1 MSSERPW
8 EAGPFRNFVV
18 TELNSRVNGLSS
30 GINQTSLPNGLMDI
44 KSGPRRHWIR
54 AFSNGVNKDPI
65 TGDVDAEFNWG
76 LILKSASTFN
86 DRYGVSNNRQVYG
99 YSNTNIPKF
108 INNPKYRINVPEPGI
123 TSFTAD
129 VQKNF
134 FITAKLNWVCHSIDQ
149 LIAITPYFLTPLTT
163 VFVEWGWN
171 NFNEQSLIN
180 LSSFEELKKISE
192 NHFEHYDKNVP
203 YSNGNY
209 EFMVGDITNFEY
221 SLEDNIIK
229 GFTEIRSR
237 QMLYSGF
244 NVRGSKSVTLQTT
257 QDAQS
262 PVLSFRT
269 QCQQIMSGLVKL
281 SSNSDIPIQTDINIT
296 AGPSIDTGDKS
307 VDTVLNGLFSM
318 YGNKYGTKGERVCSY
333 VYKYPGGK
341 KTSIPNT
348 QDGSNQSVDL
358 SDYYITFELMV
369 DIFNALK
376 NKYKDSSFL
385 KNFYE
390 VNVINSAVG
399 YHSNLISTSRNV
411 LIPNPN
417 APKFNGK
424 NSLSYG
430 LYADE
435 KTKFVGDTIEVEN
448 GNDVESVTKTTGQ
461 EVNAALGMVENLT
474 GTITLENYKQL
485 QPNPDI
491 QLSLLVQHK
500 GKVYRN
506 NLDFVLN
513 QYGRSYVGSTLR
525 GGKTAFDAAGLIKNI
540 YINLNFIKE
549 LVVIDDNDII
559 DMKSFYDGVLAE
571 INESVCDY
579 WNLELVN
586 NDNSKKEKAT
596 DGVGLQVA
604 DVKYAAKK
612 ETGAARPQIYTF
624 DYGSNK
630 SIIKKIN
637 FTTSLTNAMANQI
650 LYRSFG
656 NTSLSTNNIID
667 FSNNNLYVD
676 RIKGSYRTQNEP
688 KNSETML
695 TFLSILQKYLTF
707 DPQNPSTSYLMRVQV
722 FGLNDEKNKDM
733 STTVTMTNFGAG
745 YAGLGGLN
753 PAIAKLQQ
761 PTITDTA
768 YKKWNI
774 VDLYIPEKEALV
786 YLLNDNNKKGNP
798 NVYCA
803 PIRNVEL
810 EIALMGIAGIR
821 VFEYF
826 KVNNLPPPFDK
837 NIVFQVRDVNH
848 TVDENG
854 WETRIKA
861 SLRPSFNIENI

>member
-18 TELNSRVNGLSS
+18 EELNSRVKGLSS
-30 GINQTSLPNGLMDI
+30 GINQIPLSNGEMDL

-54 AFSNGVNKDPI
+54 AFSNGFDKSNQSD
-65 TGDVDAEFNWG
+65 DNDSNWG
-76 LILKSASTFN
+76 LILKSPDASYNITTLDTFSA
-86 DRYGVSNNRQVYG
+86 RYGISPQQQIYG
-99 YSNTNIPKF
+99 YSNNETPKL
-108 INNPKYRINVPEPGI
+108 IKNPQYRINVPEPGI

-180 LSSFEELKKISE
+180 LTSYNELKTISE
-192 NHFEHYDKNVP
+192 NHFEHYDKKVP
-203 YSNGNY
+203 YSKGNY

-244 NVRGSKSVTLQTT
+244 NIRGSKSVTPQTS
-257 QDAQS
+257 QDTQS

-281 SSNSDIPIQTDINIT
+281 SSNSDIPIKTDANIV

-307 VDTVLNGLFSM
+307 IDTVLKGLFSM
-318 YGNKYGTKGERVCSY
+318 YGDKYGVDGERVCAY

-390 VNVINSAVG
+390 VNVTNSKVG
-399 YHSNLISTSRNV
+399 YHQNLISTSRNV
-411 LIPNPN
+411 LIPNPT

-448 GNDVESVTKTTGQ
+448 GSDVQSVTKTTGQ
-461 EVNAALGMVENLT
+461 EVNAALGMVENST
-474 GTITLENYKQL
+474 NGIITSNNYKQL
-485 QPNPDI
+485 PPNPDI
-491 QLSLLVQHK
+491 QLSLLVQYR
-500 GKVYRN
+500 GSVYRN
-506 NLDFVLN
+506 NLDLVLN
-513 QYGRSYVGSTLR
+513 QYGRSYVGRTLR
-525 GGKTAFDAAGLIKNI
+525 GGPTAFDKDGLIKNI

-549 LVVIDDNDII
+549 LVVIDDNDVI
-559 DMKSFYDGVLAE
+559 DMKSFYDGILAE
-571 INESVCDY
+571 INESVCDF

-586 NDNSKKEKAT
+586 NENSKKQNER
-596 DGVGLQVA
+596 DGVGLQVV
-604 DVKYAAKK
+604 DVKNGSKK
-612 ETGAARPQIYTF
+612 GDDANRPEIYTF

-667 FSNNNLYVD
+667 FSNDNLYVD
-676 RIKGSYRTQNEP
+676 RIKGSYRTANEP
-688 KNSETML
+688 KSSETML

-707 DPQNPSTSYLMRVQV
+707 DSQNPSTSYL
-722 FGLNDEKNKDM
+722 
-733 STTVTMTNFGAG
+733 
-745 YAGLGGLN
+745 
-753 PAIAKLQQ
+753 
-761 PTITDTA
+761 
-768 YKKWNI
+768 
-774 VDLYIPEKEALV
+774 
-786 YLLNDNNKKGNP
+786 
-798 NVYCA
+798 
-803 PIRNVEL
+803 
-810 EIALMGIAGIR
+810 
-821 VFEYF
+821 
-826 KVNNLPPPFDK
+826 
-837 NIVFQVRDVNH
+837 H
-848 TVDENG
+848 
-854 WETRIKA
+854 IK
-861 SLRPSFNIENI
+861 SGTL